1 MGYFLTFLVGLYF
14 PRRSTLLTPICEP
27 FLQIGHSLAIQK
39 IYDKVNKY
47 ARVRSINNIL
57 YSDFNHVRGDSR
69 SIARD
74 GGFYSG
80 RPYCEIRRPP
90 DLKSD
95 QASGF
100 VWLDNSAGSFYNIK
114 NQRWGPAIVGSAEPA
129 ANILIGILFAII
141 FRLSGEYATFSNLVL
156 AIVQINIWLALF
168 NLVPIPPLDG
178 SKLLFSL
185 LSPRFYNLERAM
197 EQYGFFILIILIFI
211 LPGILFIPLGALAS
225 IILQL
230 LLGS

>member
-1 MGYFLTFLVGLYF
+1 MQGFDPMIIFY
-14 PRRSTLLTPICEP
+14 I
-27 FLQIGHSLAIQK
+27 AIL
-39 IYDKVNKY
+39 IMSAVIHEVSHGMAAFILGDPTAKY
-47 ARVRSINNIL
+47 ADRLTLNPIKHLDLFGSIIL
-57 YSDFNHVRGDSR
+57 PFIFIISNAPFFFAYAKPV
-69 SIARD
+69 
-74 GGFYSG
+74 
-80 RPYCEIRRPP
+80 PYNP
-90 DLKSD
+90 
-95 QASGF
+95 
-100 VWLDNSAGSFYNIK
+100 YNLK
-114 NQRWGPAIVGSAEPA
+114 NQRWGPAIVGVAGPA

>member
-1 MGYFLTFLVGLYF
+1 MQGFDPLIIFY
-14 PRRSTLLTPICEP
+14 
-27 FLQIGHSLAIQK
+27 LAIL
-39 IYDKVNKY
+39 IMSAVIHEVSHGMAAFILGDPTAKY
-47 ARVRSINNIL
+47 ADRLTLNPIKHLDLFGSIILPNI
-57 YSDFNHVRGDSR
+57 F
-69 SIARD
+69 
-74 GGFYSG
+74 
-80 RPYCEIRRPP
+80 
-90 DLKSD
+90 
-95 QASGF
+95 
-100 VWLDNSAGSFYNIK
+100 
-114 NQRWGPAIVGSAEPA
+114 
-129 ANILIGILFAII
+129 IGILFAII

>member
-1 MGYFLTFLVGLYF
+1 MAHIDRWGTIILPIFLYV
-14 PRRSTLLTPICEP
+14 I
-27 FLQIGHSLAIQK
+27 
-39 IYDKVNKY
+39 
-47 ARVRSINNIL
+47 
-57 YSDFNHVRGDSR
+57 
-69 SIARD
+69 
-74 GGFYSG
+74 SG
-80 RPYCEIRRPP
+80 
-90 DLKSD
+90 
-95 QASGF
+95 
-100 VWLDNSAGSFYNIK
+100 GSFIFAYAKPVPYNPYNLK
-114 NQRWGPAIVGSAEPA
+114 NQRWGPAIVGVAGPA

>member
-1 MGYFLTFLVGLYF
+1 MQGFDPLIIFY
-14 PRRSTLLTPICEP
+14 
-27 FLQIGHSLAIQK
+27 LAIL
-39 IYDKVNKY
+39 IMSAVIHEVSHGMAAFILGDPTAKY
-47 ARVRSINNIL
+47 ADRLTLNPIKHLDLFGSLIL
-57 YSDFNHVRGDSR
+57 PF
-69 SIARD
+69 
-74 GGFYSG
+74 
-80 RPYCEIRRPP
+80 
-90 DLKSD
+90 
-95 QASGF
+95 
-100 VWLDNSAGSFYNIK
+100 
-114 NQRWGPAIVGSAEPA
+114 
-129 ANILIGILFAII
+129 I